1 VTILNY
7 MKSTIC
13 VDSNESKL
21 IGRFKC
27 SWLSWNKVC
36 NIDSHKFYVVVNV
49 RKNIGEPNYLI
60 IIPNK
65 VLHIPSI

>member
-1 VTILNY
+1 

-21 IGRFKC
+21 IDKFKC
-27 SWLSWNKVC
+27 SRLSWNKVC
-36 NIDSHKFYVVVNV
+36 NIDSHKCYVVGYVKQNV
-49 RKNIGEPNYLI
+49 DGPNYLI